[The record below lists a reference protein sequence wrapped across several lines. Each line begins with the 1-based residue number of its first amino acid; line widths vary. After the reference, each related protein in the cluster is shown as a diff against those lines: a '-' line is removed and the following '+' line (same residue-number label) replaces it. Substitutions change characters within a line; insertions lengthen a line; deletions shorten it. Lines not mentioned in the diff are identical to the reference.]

1 MGEPLVGS
9 IVCGSVALAMLI
21 WNWRMVEHQ
30 KWLAKKCG
38 REAARTARAREQA
51 RADAFAKATARNRAD
66 LAAMECV
73 STAAPSKSATAC
85 SAAPYVVKLE
95 SLPEWDEGC
104 STASSSESSE
114 SSEMFLK
121 KRESRERLETAPMS
135 PALSSTR
142 SRSETGCFFSA
153 DM

>member
-1 MGEPLVGS
+1 MGEPLIGS
-9 IVCGSVALAMLI
+9 IVCGSVALGMLI

-38 REAARTARAREQA
+38 EEAARKARAREQA
-51 RADAFAKATARNRAD
+51 RAEARAEV
-66 LAAMECV
+66 AAAAPSQAYFAMECV
-73 STAAPSKSATAC
+73 STAAPAKSAAC
-85 SAAPYVVKLE
+85 PSPLVIKLE
-95 SLPEWDEGC
+95 SLPEWDEG
-104 STASSSESSE
+104 SSASD
-114 SSEMFLK
+114 MLVK

-142 SRSETGCFFSA
+142 SRSETGCFFE